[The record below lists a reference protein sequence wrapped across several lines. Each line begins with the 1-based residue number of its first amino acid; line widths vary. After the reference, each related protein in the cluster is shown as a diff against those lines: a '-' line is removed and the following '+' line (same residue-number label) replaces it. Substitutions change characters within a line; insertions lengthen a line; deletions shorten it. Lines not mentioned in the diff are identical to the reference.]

1 MPRAASPGQPFIEDP
16 IEVSNCDEVIISWKA
31 PMNGGEGLT
40 AFRIKYSA
48 SHIKGVKRTTPPADD
63 MVIVQTIADPEA
75 RRASIRG
82 LLPGTTYSFRMVCQN
97 PFGWGKPGRA
107 LYATT
112 LSHPVP
118 RFVAGDSKRAAIEL
132 AWSVPGGFIDVTE
145 VQIEFWQHSQSNVD
159 DDEEDEGAENGSP
172 LDSMRP
178 STAPGGSRG
187 GSDINMSG
195 RPSTAQGSADA
206 PSLQQRTGSSRCITI
221 DAQRHDHCTLK
232 DLKPGTVGCASS
244 CSAYKHE
251 IALCRGQ
258 VYAIRGRAIR
268 RAPSHYDERDP
279 RYGALLEAGL
289 VDLGR
294 ASHTCP
300 WSRPIKTRTV
310 PDVPAVPKVKVV
322 RPGSVSVTLEWR
334 EPRDNGDPITSY
346 DVQVCDAM
354 QEEDDMWVAKSVAGT
369 RLYTS
374 FSDLPSFTAHRVRV
388 RAINAIG
395 PSQFSSAFAF
405 QTLPSESVPDLVM
418 MRADPDAATMTS
430 TTVRW
435 DRPLE
440 VAGCPLDGYE
450 MEYQVSRL
458 QSGTMIDTQEWV
470 QLSHPPRATSFTL
483 EDLNPGNMVQFR
495 MRAVN
500 VNGTGPWSDVV
511 ECKTDADVPAK
522 PFVAAS
528 KVGSTTVTV
537 YWKTPLE
544 NGSDVT
550 SYQLEYALASD
561 PDKWLKIEDCEPGAK
576 KAPTGKARKVSALSK
591 LRSTAKDIGAA
602 SDAGAAL
609 ESENMHSM
617 EGLFS
622 FDTHTVRVR
631 ALNNKGF
638 SEWSA
643 AHTFTTDPSD
653 NIPGTMAL
661 DGGDL
666 CQDGVSRATV
676 DSLTFIW
683 QPPTEIAGVIL
694 QRYQLE
700 YRMKPRIEDE
710 EPGKWSLKV
719 LKYSDTEWTLEPLEA
734 GQWVE
739 SRIRA
744 KNANGFGHWS
754 AAAIVQATPIPP
766 DPPADASSE
775 TTALPTSQSG
785 TPEEPREPTHE
796 CVLEWMPAWNNGSEI
811 DEFEVHV
818 TLVTGEQRSDGPY
831 TLYQLAG
838 PLGKYGRVK
847 ADHKIEGLLPFEEH
861 EVRFRSKN
869 RKGWGSWSEPFPFKT
884 KPSLARPPKMVLNV
898 AKALGPA
905 KGDAAGDI
913 STEGVVVRW
922 QRPVEVPGVEVLGF
936 VIEHRETGGVEMEP
950 VNDGE
955 WITTEVGP
963 DVYFLKLNLLPG
975 MGVEARIAAKNV
987 NGIGN
992 LSDEILSAALPKP
1005 PQPPVE
1011 PNTLEVEDC
1020 SVLCRWLKPESIKMP
1035 ERGNCLGGK
1044 GVNGAV
1050 ILEYEVEPMPLV
1062 DASEAKPVPSA
1073 KLIHPL
1079 YTHARM
1085 GQLEPHTEYCLTVR
1099 ARNVA
1104 GWSEAA
1110 VVNIKTAPSSSTPA
1124 HCVVLGNPETDCDD
1138 PYSSTISWDA
1148 PKPLPGVAVDSFEM
1162 RYRKQDA
1169 VGTNGHRAF
1178 LGQVKDAARA
1188 AAAEIYTSLGGGDMQ
1203 SILSKLTSGSN
1214 ELCRATEKAFG
1225 REHSEGLLPALSR
1238 RCTGGVRALFKQLM
1252 NANRDINT
1260 APSASLVEKQIVIVR
1275 EALTFREG
1283 ESVSDYDNVAQ
1294 QLVVMSKAQQVA
1306 FCKAYV
1312 EAYGYSPHEMLKTA
1326 GETSSDSSDKDFAK
1340 AVVNCFLPEEKY
1352 VTPACLAVVQ
1362 QIEEAIMGGAPHQ
1375 LAVLATRTTLEISE
1389 MVSLYRRRF
1398 GSSLIERINKKTAED
1413 PPLQKLMSMLL
1424 DRIRLEDCP
1433 VVDDAVQDDAKFLK
1447 DIVDTNRAGEDGDHR
1462 RRLLEMATVRPHSHL
1477 LALQEVYGDG
1487 LATAFGESD
1496 FCVALGACLAAKPE
1510 PKVEMPEEELPE
1522 ATEDGWEV
1530 ESVEKPTW
1538 KLLKLKPGTPID
1550 FMLRAHN
1557 GNGFG
1562 AWTGPQIAR
1571 SKAKEPDV
1579 PEITTA
1585 EPGHDSVTL
1594 S

>member
-1 MPRAASPGQPFIEDP
+1 M
-16 IEVSNCDEVIISWKA
+16 
-31 PMNGGEGLT
+31 
-40 AFRIKYSA
+40 
-48 SHIKGVKRTTPPADD
+48 
-63 MVIVQTIADPEA
+63 
-75 RRASIRG
+75 
-82 LLPGTTYSFRMVCQN
+82 LPDAYLPKCG
-97 PFGWGKPGRA
+97 
-107 LYATT
+107 
-112 LSHPVP
+112 
-118 RFVAGDSKRAAIEL
+118 
-132 AWSVPGGFIDVTE
+132 
-145 VQIEFWQHSQSNVD
+145 HS
-159 DDEEDEGAENGSP
+159 
-172 LDSMRP
+172 
-178 STAPGGSRG
+178 
-187 GSDINMSG
+187 
-195 RPSTAQGSADA
+195 
-206 PSLQQRTGSSRCITI
+206 
-221 DAQRHDHCTLK
+221 
-232 DLKPGTVGCASS
+232 
-244 CSAYKHE
+244 
-251 IALCRGQ
+251 Q
-258 VYAIRGRAIR
+258 VYAIRGRTIR

-354 QEEDDMWVAKSVAGT
+354 QEQDDMWVAKSIAGT

-395 PSQFSSAFAF
+395 ASEFSSTFAF
-405 QTLPSESVPDLVM
+405 QTLPSESVPDLVL
-418 MRADPDAATMTS
+418 MRDDPEASTQRS

-458 QSGTMIDTQEWV
+458 QSGAMIDTQEWV
-470 QLSHPPRATSFTL
+470 QLTHPPRATSFTL

-495 MRAVN
+495 MRAIN
-500 VNGTGPWSDVV
+500 VNGSGPWSDVV
-511 ECKTDADVPAK
+511 ECKTEADVPAV
-522 PFVAAS
+522 PFIAAS
-528 KVGSTTVTV
+528 KVGSTNVTV

-544 NGSDVT
+544 NGSDIT

-561 PDKWLKIEDCEPGAK
+561 PDKWLKIEDAEPGAK
-576 KAPTGKARKVSALSK
+576 KAPTGKSRKVSALSK
-591 LRSTAKDIGAA
+591 LRSTARDIGAA

-609 ESENMHSM
+609 EAENMHAM

-631 ALNNKGF
+631 ALNSKGF

-643 AHTFTTDPSD
+643 VHTFTTDPSD
-653 NIPGTMAL
+653 NIPGTMHL

-666 CQDGVSRATV
+666 CADGVSRATV
-676 DSLTFIW
+676 ESLTFIW

-719 LKYSDTEWTLEPLEA
+719 LKYSDLEWTLEPLEA

-754 AAAIVQATPIPP
+754 APALVQAVPIPP
-766 DPPADASSE
+766 DPPADASTE
-775 TTALPTSQSG
+775 PKALPTSQSG

-796 CVLEWMPAWNNGSEI
+796 CLVDWMPSWNNGHEI
-811 DEFEVHV
+811 GEFEIHV
-818 TLVTGEQRSDGPY
+818 TLTSGEQRSDGPY
-831 TLYQLAG
+831 TPYQIAG
-838 PLGKYGRVK
+838 PLGKYGRIK
-847 ADHKIEGLLPFEEH
+847 ADHTIEGLLPFEEH
-861 EVRFRSKN
+861 EVRLRAQN
-869 RKGWGSWSEPFPFKT
+869 RKGWGPWSEPFAFKT

-905 KGDAAGDI
+905 KGDAGGDI

-922 QRPVEVPGVEVLGF
+922 KRPVEVPGVNVLGF
-936 VIEHRETGGVEMEP
+936 VVEHRETGGVEMEP
-950 VNDGE
+950 VQNGE
-955 WITTEVGP
+955 WIQTEVGP
-963 DVYFLKLNLLPG
+963 DVYFCKINLLPG
-975 MGVEARIAAKNV
+975 MGVEVRVAAKNV
-987 NGIGN
+987 NGVGN
-992 LSDEILSAALPKP
+992 MSDHIVSAALPKP

-1011 PNTLEVEDC
+1011 PTYLEVEDC
-1020 SVLCRWLKPESIKMP
+1020 SVLCRWTKPESIKMP

-1085 GQLEPHTEYCLTVR
+1085 GQLEPFTDYCLTVR

-1110 VVNIKTAPSSSTPA
+1110 VVNIKTGPSSELPA
-1124 HCVVLGNPETDCDD
+1124 RPVVFGNPETDCDD
-1138 PYSSTISWDA
+1138 PYSISVGWEP
-1148 PKPLPGVAVDSFEM
+1148 PKPLPGVAVDEFEV
-1162 RYRKQDA
+1162 RYRTKDA
-1169 VGTNGHRAF
+1169 VGTAGHRTV
-1178 LGQVKDAARA
+1178 LGELKDAARVA
-1188 AAAEIYTSLGGGDMQ
+1188 ASEIFTALSGGDLVA
-1203 SILSKLTSGSN
+1203 ILEKLVSFNSN
-1214 ELCRATEKAFG
+1214 EMCRETEKAFG
-1225 REHSEGLLPALSR
+1225 REHSEGLMAAVSR

-1260 APSASLVEKQIVIVR
+1260 APSEALAEKQIVIVR
-1275 EALTFREG
+1275 EALTFRTG
-1283 ESVSDYDNVAQ
+1283 ESVSDYDNVCQ
-1294 QLVVMSKAQQVA
+1294 QLVVNSKPQQVT
-1306 FCKAYV
+1306 FCKAFV
-1312 EAYGYSPHEMLKTA
+1312 KQYGFSPHEMFITA
-1326 GETSSDSSDKDFAK
+1326 GNTSSDASDKDFAA
-1340 AVVNCFLPEEKY
+1340 AVIKCFLPEERR
-1352 VTPACLAVVQ
+1352 VVPPCLATVQ
-1362 QIEEAIMGGAPHQ
+1362 ELEKIIMGGAPHE
-1375 LAVLATRTTLEISE
+1375 LSLLATTTTLEITE
-1389 MVSLYRRRF
+1389 MVALYRRRF
-1398 GSSLIERINKKTAED
+1398 GSSLIDRINKKTADD
-1413 PPLQKLMSMLL
+1413 PAGLQKIMTMLT
-1424 DRIRLEDCP
+1424 DRIRLDDCP
-1433 VVDDAVQDDAKFLK
+1433 VVDDAVKDDLDFLK
-1447 DIVDTNRAGEDGDHR
+1447 DIIDTNRGGEDGDHR

-1477 LALQEVYGDG
+1477 KALQDAYGPG
-1487 LATAFGESD
+1487 LATALGEDD
-1496 FCVALGACLAAKPE
+1496 FCMALGACLAAVPKPKEEIPVEE
-1510 PKVEMPEEELPE
+1510 PAE

-1530 ESVEKPTW
+1530 EKITKTTW
-1538 KLLKLKPGTPID
+1538 KLDKLKPGTPSD

-1557 GNGFG
+1557 ANGYG
-1562 AWTGPQIAR
+1562 EWTGPQIAR

-1585 EPGHDSVTL
+1585 EASHDSVTL